1 MKKIRLII
9 IISILNLNFGLA
21 QTESELDTLLN
32 GIAKTE
38 NSKGITKTEQ
48 AEKIITYGEKS
59 LLILAKFFTDQTLT
73 NVKSECQERNLT
85 KGEIAIIM
93 ADQIQRMPYAKLTG
107 IQNCL
112 LTFCENNPN
121 LIEYYLWA
129 IKRDGTEKFQE
140 KYRDWIAWTKLSD
153 KEKRKIERINTRKFK
168 KQQRELR
175 KNTSR

>member
-21 QTESELDTLLN
+21 QTESEIDALLN

-59 LLILAKFFTDQTLT
+59 LLILAEFFTDSTQTK
-73 NVKSECQERNLT
+73 VKSECQERNLT

-93 ADQIQRMPYAKLTG
+93 ADQIQRMPYAQLTG

-121 LIEYYLWA
+121 WIEYYLWA

-153 KEKRKIERINTRKFK
+153 KEKL
-168 KQQRELR
+168 RE
-175 KNTSR
+175 